1 MSNFKGHLT
10 GGLIISS
17 INTLTFTYL
26 YNIKTGIITGITSL
40 LFSLYPDM
48 DIKSHSQRIVTAI
61 LTTLIIYFLYN
72 NYNATYTAFVGFLII
87 MPMLHKHRG
96 YNHSIINGFVLCL
109 IWLGILSAF
118 FTIDLNKD
126 YIYNIALLSGY
137 WTHLILD
144 RHWKAL

>member
-17 INTLTFTYL
+17 IIASSYL
-26 YNIKTGIITGITSL
+26 YLFNIKTAIIGFITTL
-40 LFSLYPDM
+40 IFSLYPDM
-48 DIKSHSQRIVTAI
+48 DVKSHSQRIITAI
-61 LTTLIIYFLYN
+61 LTALIIYFLYN
-72 NYNATYTAFVGFLII
+72 NYNAIYTAFVGFLII
-87 MPMLHKHRG
+87 MPMLGKHRG
-96 YNHSIINGFVLCL
+96 YNHSIINGFILCL

-118 FTIDLNKD
+118 FTLNMSKD

-144 RHWKAL
+144 RHWKVL